1 MADAGTPTGQR
12 HTGVVKALVVVGSL
26 IVLIACFATWA
37 ERQALTTDDWVNTS
51 GRLLE
56 NEQIRNAL
64 ATYSVDQLYA
74 NVDVNAELE
83 KALPKNFK
91 QLSGPASTGLRSLAT
106 TGAQKVLATSRFLQL
121 WKNANRT
128 AHETLINIIDDKGN
142 VVSTSGGE
150 VDLKLRPLII
160 QVSNQLGLGGNIA
173 DQLPPDAG
181 NLKILR
187 SDQLG
192 LAQTIA
198 KVIRGLA
205 LVTTLLALAL
215 FALAIYLSR
224 GYRWITV
231 LGVGIGLIL
240 VGVVVL
246 ILRDVAGNVVVDQL
260 ASDIAK
266 PAGDAAWSIGT
277 SLLASIARTIIV
289 FGGFFVIAAWLAS
302 PHRSSVA
309 TRRAL
314 TPVLRDYPVAVWAV
328 LGVVGLIYVLTGI
341 DSTRAIL
348 LRLVLLAMAGVGVY
362 ELRRTSIAAFPDAT
376 LGEVPDRIRVRAS
389 SMWRG
394 RQRTQPEPQDR
405 KLERLERLASLHERG
420 VLSDEEFEA
429 EKAAVMA
436 GKGSGD

>member
-1 MADAGTPTGQR
+1 VADAGTPTGQR
-12 HTGVVKALVVVGSL
+12 HKGLVKALVVVGSL
-26 IVLIACFATWA
+26 LAVVACFATWA

-56 NEQIRNAL
+56 NEEIRNAL

-91 QLSGPASTGLRSLAT
+91 QLSGTAATGLRSVAADGGQRAL
-106 TGAQKVLATSRFLQL
+106 GTSRFQQL
-121 WKNANRT
+121 WQDANRA
-128 AHETLINIIDDKGN
+128 AHRTLIDIIEDKGK

-150 VDLKLRPLII
+150 VDLKLRPLIV
-160 QVSNQLGLGGNIA
+160 QAAAQLGLPSDITNK
-173 DQLPPDAG
+173 LPPDAG

-198 KVIRGLA
+198 KLIRGLA
-205 LVTTLLALAL
+205 LITSLVALAL

-231 LGVGIGLIL
+231 LGVGVGLIL
-240 VGVVVL
+240 VGIVVL
-246 ILRDVAGNVVVDQL
+246 ILRDVAGTVLTQDL
-260 ASDIAK
+260 ATEEAR
-266 PAGDAAWSIGT
+266 PAADAAWSIGT
-277 SLLASIARTIIV
+277 SLLASIARNIIV
-289 FGGFFVIAAWLAS
+289 FGGFFVLAAWLAS

-314 TPVLRDYPVAVWAV
+314 TPVLRDHPAPVAAV
-328 LGVVGLIYVLTGI
+328 LGVIALIWLLSGI

-348 LRLVLLAMAGVGVY
+348 TRLVLLAMAGVGVY
-362 ELRRTSIAAFPDAT
+362 QLRRLSIADFPDAT
-376 LGEVPDRIRVRAS
+376 LGEMPERIRVRAS

-394 RQRTQPEPQDR
+394 RQRARPEPQDR

-436 GKGSGD
+436 GKGSDG

>member
-1 MADAGTPTGQR
+1 M
-12 HTGVVKALVVVGSL
+12 
-26 IVLIACFATWA
+26 
-37 ERQALTTDDWVNTS
+37 
-51 GRLLE
+51 
-56 NEQIRNAL
+56 
-64 ATYSVDQLYA
+64 
-74 NVDVNAELE
+74 
-83 KALPKNFK
+83 
-91 QLSGPASTGLRSLAT
+91 
-106 TGAQKVLATSRFLQL
+106 
-121 WKNANRT
+121 
-128 AHETLINIIDDKGN
+128 
-142 VVSTSGGE
+142 
-150 VDLKLRPLII
+150 
-160 QVSNQLGLGGNIA
+160 
-173 DQLPPDAG
+173 
-181 NLKILR
+181 
-187 SDQLG
+187 
-192 LAQTIA
+192 
-198 KVIRGLA
+198 IRGLA

-341 DSTRAIL
+341 DSTRALL

-362 ELRRTSIAAFPDAT
+362 ELRRTSIADFPDAT
-376 LGEVPDRIRVRAS
+376 LSEVPERFRVRAS

-405 KLERLERLASLHERG
+405 KLERLERLALLHERG

-436 GKGSGD
+436 GGRSDD